1 VWAASGF
8 WLPQSLHLLGLVV
21 KAWTVYF
28 GLGQSYPH

>member
-28 GLGQSYPH
+28 GLDRPYPH